1 MFVTCPACGA
11 LNQEVGKFCE
21 QCGTKVVGLVS
32 ADPASATPDNALN
45 IDQLAPPDSVADNG
59 NGNGAAVFPTLDP
72 PVSANLDPVPVV
84 ADVSVADDDAAMV
97 SAPPASVAPTTPSSD
112 SGATTGR
119 VRFVRLENG
128 VQNPAQSFVVPIGS
142 RMLVGR
148 TDPANGVFPDVDI
161 TMWSQRVSTPDGPLY
176 TVHRKQCFISRDG
189 DGRLW
194 IVDYKEY
201 VGDTM
206 VSPAGSGQFR
216 TIPALAG
223 DRESNA
229 EGGIRIE
236 VGDRIL
242 MGQAEGMLI
251 FVITQE

>member
-1 MFVTCPACGA
+1 MFVTCPSCGA
-11 LNQEVGKFCE
+11 ENQEVGKFCE
-21 QCGTKVVGLVS
+21 QCGTKIMGLMS
-32 ADPASATPDNALN
+32 ADPSSAPADDALN
-45 IDQLAPPDSVADNG
+45 IDQLTPPDGDADSG
-59 NGNGAAVFPTLDP
+59 AAAVFPVVDMPAIADP
-72 PVSANLDPVPVV
+72 SPEPVAADAPVSD
-84 ADVSVADDDAAMV
+84 DEGTEMGSDDATDI
-97 SAPPASVAPTTPSSD
+97 PAVAATTDADEP
-112 SGATTGR
+112 TTGR

-128 VQNPAQSFVVPIGS
+128 VQNPAQSFVVPVGS

-189 DGRLW
+189 EGKLW
-194 IVDYKEY
+194 IVDYKDY

-216 TIPALAG
+216 TIPALAS
-223 DRESNA
+223 DRETNA
-229 EGGIRIE
+229 EGGIRVE

>member
-1 MFVTCPACGA
+1 MFVTCPSCGA
-11 LNQEVGKFCE
+11 DNQEVGKFCE
-21 QCGTKVVGLVS
+21 QCGTKIMGLMS
-32 ADPASATPDNALN
+32 ADPASAPADDALN
-45 IDQLAPPDSVADNG
+45 IDQLTPPDGVADNG
-59 NGNGAAVFPTLDP
+59 NGAMAFPVLDAP
-72 PVSANLDPVPVV
+72 APPTSEPAPVSNDSPAPEDEDNAPAVP
-84 ADVSVADDDAAMV
+84 A
-97 SAPPASVAPTTPSSD
+97 SAPSD
-112 SGATTGR
+112 SGGDTTGR

-128 VQNPAQSFVVPIGS
+128 VQNPAQSFVVPVGS

-189 DGRLW
+189 EGKLW
-194 IVDYKEY
+194 IVDYKDY

-229 EGGIRIE
+229 EGGIRLEI
-236 VGDRIL
+236 GDRIL

>member
-32 ADPASATPDNALN
+32 SDPTSDTPDNALN
-45 IDQLAPPDSVADNG
+45 IDQLTPPDSVATSG
-59 NGNGAAVFPTLDP
+59 NGNGAAVFPTLEPPASTDP
-72 PVSANLDPVPVV
+72 DPAPVV
-84 ADVSVADDDAAMV
+84 ADAPATDDAAPDAV
-97 SAPPASVAPTTPSSD
+97 PPASVAPTVPSGDGST
-112 SGATTGR
+112 TTGR

-128 VQNPAQSFVVPIGS
+128 VQNPAQSFVVPVGS

-189 DGRLW
+189 DGNLW
-194 IVDYKEY
+194 VVDYKEY

-229 EGGIRIE
+229 EGGIRLEI
-236 VGDRIL
+236 GDRLL